1 MTNSVTF
8 PVSLGCDGST
18 VDDSESPTT
27 GLDAGGHAT
36 RFVPALSQT
45 ILACQAAVSAASAAS
60 GTTAA
65 TSTTSIAIGTGSKT
79 FTTAASV
86 AGFIVGNYVR
96 ITSAANSANYMY
108 GQITGYSSTTL
119 IVNVTDTGGSGTHTD
134 WNITLSGFKGA
145 TGPAGAVDT
154 TAQTGLLKGNGSV
167 ISVAVSGTDIKTI
180 NGTTILGS
188 GNISVGDKFATE
200 RAVRRGRQLISQ

>member
-45 ILACQAAVSAASAAS
+45 IIACQTAVSAASAAS
-60 GTTAA
+60 GATAA
-65 TSTTSIAIGTGSKT
+65 TSTTSITIGTGSKT

-96 ITSAANSANYMY
+96 INSAANNANYMY
-108 GQITGYSSTTL
+108 GQITSYSSTTL
-119 IVNVTDTGGSGTHTD
+119 IVNITNIGGSGAHTD
-134 WNITLSGFKGA
+134 WNITLAGFKGDV
-145 TGPAGAVDT
+145 GPAGSVDA
-154 TAQTGLLKGNGSV
+154 TAQTGLLKGNGSA
-167 ISVAVSGTDIKTI
+167 ISPAVAGTDIKTI
-180 NGTTILGS
+180 DNRSPLGS
-188 GNISVGDKFATE
+188 GDLPTGFH
-200 RAVRRGRQLISQ
+200 LINLALGVI